1 MPATLRLPAP
11 PARRPKV
18 NPASDPRFKV
28 VKDRLT
34 KGSSNLKKHPPAA
47 KKALEAQKAAL
58 PPAKEKLVGAQANQV
73 DTMQEAKAKKPDPN
87 SFLALLRAEIEKV
100 MPKNLDQADNFME
113 GGEQQQMKGAVTGK
127 VDAQKQEA
135 SGEIKSA
142 TDQAPDQSKVVGK
155 VVTPIPGEPTPVMP
169 GINAGEGMP
178 QARPEADV
186 SQQQNKKNAD
196 QQMADAEVTPQQMQK
211 ANDPRFSSVL
221 AAKTQVEKVAD
232 AAPAKYRTGEKAA
245 LAKAVV
251 GAQSQSKLGISALL
265 GVKTKSGTAVKSRQ
279 QIAKEKDEAR
289 RKEVGDNIEKIYNQ
303 TKLNVEAKLAS
314 LETDVSRLFDA
325 GANAAID
332 NMKNN
337 SRREIEKFKD
347 DRYSGIRGWG
357 RWIADRFRDVPPEI
371 KQILQRNRA
380 KFTQEMDTLV
390 VRIAN
395 IVETRLQ
402 QAKNEIT
409 QGQGRIKS
417 YVAGLPK
424 DLQAVGK
431 AAEKEMAGR
440 FEELQQGIEDRKNAL
455 AQKLAQQYKEASD
468 KADKALQEIEDE
480 NRSALYGFIAK
491 LAEIVKILL
500 EFKNKLM
507 SILRKGWET
516 IKLILADPIGFLSNL
531 ISAIKGGF
539 EAFVNNIWEHLKKG
553 FMKWLFGALAGAGIE
568 IPSDLS
574 LPSILKL
581 VLSVLGITYDKMR
594 AKAVKLLGPTAVAV
608 IEKVVEYIRTLVTGG
623 PAALW
628 EKIKEDLSNLK
639 EMVIDAIQDWLIT
652 TIVKQAV
659 TKIVSMFNPAGA
671 IVQAV
676 LMIYN
681 VVMFVVE
688 RAAQIMEFVE
698 AVINS
703 VHQIATGAI
712 GTAVSWIERALAN
725 MIPIMIGFLAS
736 LIGLGGISAKI
747 KEFILKVQTKVDLAI
762 DKMIGKAVGWVKKA
776 FGKGKDGDPKVLAG
790 EKALDAITAKYS
802 TGAPDKQKLS
812 VELAAVK
819 SQHPVFKS
827 LALVEHEEGFDYV
840 YTVNPKKKKKGPPYG
855 DNWRVAP
862 HKAEPPPMATDSGE
876 SHHVPVKVLLVFFS
890 QLLKIAA
897 TGLKDDDTKKAVID
911 QAKVNDDAY
920 AADGKD
926 LSAIWLSKEAH
937 SQSHSLSKSVSN
949 SEIPVVTSKAERR
962 REKSKILEAKI
973 KKEAKAKAIEG
984 GVIIPKT
991 GTGTVMV
998 KNQVEPLLAF
1008 TRRAIQ
1014 GGESAEE
1021 LKGIHADKLKRE
1033 EKKLDGEYLKDLES
1047 IFGKFFRGALATGLA
1062 MLASGNLLP
1071 KKNTK
1076 WRGLLTNLAKDTWLK
1091 KFIKTK

>member
-11 PARRPKV
+11 PARRPSA

-28 VKDRLT
+28 VKDKLS

-186 SQQQNKKNAD
+186 SQQQNKKDAD

-232 AAPAKYRTGEKAA
+232 ATPAKYRTGEKAA

-314 LETDVSRLFDA
+314 LETDVSRLFDV

-395 IVETRLQ
+395 VVETRLQ

-431 AAEKEMAGR
+431 AAEREMAGR

-581 VLSVLGITYDKMR
+581 VLSVLGITYEKMR

-762 DKMIGKAVGWVKKA
+762 DKMIGKAVGWVRKA
-776 FGKGKDGDPKVLAG
+776 FGKNGKNKLDKRTDSQKLADLEKARNEANAALSEEGRRKMAEKNLKVIKQKYNLTRADIVIDETKKGTTIFHAELEINPIAKSNKAG
-790 EKALDAITAKYS
+790 EMDFIDPPLKVAPSFVCKKSLDKAEFKRQIELQQATINQMNVHEWLANRARFLDKGRSKEGTKEQRRVMASAVAAFRAKIVMERTSVYK
-802 TGAPDKQKLS
+802 GAPYNMSDDQALS
-812 VELAAVK
+812 KASGFANRLLAY
-819 SQHPVFKS
+819 
-827 LALVEHEEGFDYV
+827 E
-840 YTVNPKKKKKGPPYG
+840 
-855 DNWRVAP
+855 
-862 HKAEPPPMATDSGE
+862 
-876 SHHVPVKVLLVFFS
+876 
-890 QLLKIAA
+890 
-897 TGLKDDDTKKAVID
+897 TKKSGLRTYKISKLTD
-911 QAKVNDDAY
+911 TAY
-920 AADGKD
+920 DG
-926 LSAIWLSKEAH
+926 
-937 SQSHSLSKSVSN
+937 
-949 SEIPVVTSKAERR
+949 
-962 REKSKILEAKI
+962 
-973 KKEAKAKAIEG
+973 
-984 GVIIPKT
+984 
-991 GTGTVMV
+991 
-998 KNQVEPLLAF
+998 
-1008 TRRAIQ
+1008 
-1014 GGESAEE
+1014 
-1021 LKGIHADKLKRE
+1021 KGIHNEIYGKAALH
-1033 EKKLDGEYLKDLES
+1033 KLDQVAGGAGTDVDPMLGGAREDFS
-1047 IFGKFFRGALATGLA
+1047 IGAAWNGARIEGLHKNVKKEIKGKKAAEQKNIR
-1062 MLASGNLLP
+1062 MVVELP
-1071 KKNTK
+1071 VNYE
-1076 WRGLLTNLAKDTWLK
+1076 
-1091 KFIKTK
+1091 